1 MPSHSRVTLVGTG
14 VLAASVE
21 ELHGRG
27 LASAVQTLPFCSPR
41 VRRIIMPSEEAEG
54 DWSFFSVSSV
64 KSCPEKFCLRCDGRG
79 LLDDIV
85 RVSGS
90 L

>member
-1 MPSHSRVTLVGTG
+1 MPSHSRVALVGTG
-14 VLAASVE
+14 ALAASVE

-27 LASAVQTLPFCSPR
+27 AYLSCANSAFLQS
-41 VRRIIMPSEEAEG
+41 SGEKYHHAKWEEAEG

-64 KSCPEKFCLRCDGRG
+64 KNCPEKF
-79 LLDDIV
+79 
-85 RVSGS
+85 S